1 MVLLVVGNYQTV
13 DFSKV
18 PWAELDGIVWVHCTK
33 NSDLNLK
40 YQLKVRCREH
50 GIPLYLQFAVPPLEI
65 IPTELLKG
73 FGLRISK
80 EVMLYEECINTDH
93 VTKTDQIT
101 KACTYVLGTEKR
113 ADDCRS
119 DTNGKDGV

>member
-13 DFSKV
+13 DFSKL
-18 PWAELDGIVWVHCTK
+18 PWTELDGIMWVYCTK

-40 YQLKVRCREH
+40 YQLKVRCREY
-50 GIPLYLQFAVPPLEI
+50 GIPLYLQFAIPPLEI

-80 EVMLYEECINTDH
+80 EVMLYEECINTDN
-93 VTKTDQIT
+93 VAKTNQIT
-101 KACTYVLGTEKR
+101 KACQYVLRTEER
-113 ADDCRS
+113 ANDCGS
-119 DTNGKDGV
+119 GDNGTNGI